1 MPGNG
6 VKGTDLKIGRYKGP
20 PSEDGGY
27 SNLQGRAGETPGTA
41 RRPALLNG
49 GVKPPL
55 QEVP

>member
-1 MPGNG
+1 L
-6 VKGTDLKIGRYKGP
+6 KGTDLKIGRYKGP

-41 RRPALLNG
+41 RRPALQNG

-55 QEVP
+55 QEVR